1 MFSSSLKKKRS
12 KEENTSGFFK
22 TDFKIGL
29 YRNYFSK

>member
-1 MFSSSLKKKRS
+1 MFSSSLKKKS

-22 TDFKIGL
+22 TGFKIGL